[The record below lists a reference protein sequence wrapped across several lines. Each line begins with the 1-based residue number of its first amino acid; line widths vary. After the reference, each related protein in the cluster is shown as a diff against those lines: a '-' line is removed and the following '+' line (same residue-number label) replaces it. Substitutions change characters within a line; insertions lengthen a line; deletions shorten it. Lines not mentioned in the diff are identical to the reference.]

1 MTLLISF
8 KIQEKTSMIILV
20 QEDPTEEPPGEEDD
34 MFLFLMKVL
43 PFFMNFDKLCV
54 GDSIV
59 YIFVEVLYWLSV

>member
-1 MTLLISF
+1 
-8 KIQEKTSMIILV
+8 MIILV

-43 PFFMNFDKLCV
+43 PFIMNFDKLCV